1 MGLKLLGN
9 GWLQMRKS
17 PRKKGDIHAV
27 AEEAGVSL
35 MTVSRAMRGVE
46 GVSEQRRKDII
57 SIARRMNY
65 VPNSNA
71 RALAVDNSNLIGVSL
86 PNLFNDVFADI
97 LSGMRGAIEYAGY
110 SSIVDTTDYSGK
122 DELAWLDRLLTWRPV
137 GVVLTG
143 VDHDPALRVKLR
155 AAEIPTLETWD
166 ISEDPIDICVG
177 IDHRA
182 AGRLIGNYIVSLG
195 YRRPVYVGTMP
206 GRDLRAEDRAAG
218 IADAFSAVD
227 IGPLPRIF
235 APDAS
240 NFVMGA
246 QGFSKALESHAPD
259 VVFFLSDHYAVG
271 GLMTAI
277 KMGISVPEKIGIV
290 GYNDLAINSIL
301 PQRLTTVRTPRRQM
315 GIMGARNLLARINN
329 AQVDR
334 SIALPVEVIE
344 GETTKQQ

>member
-1 MGLKLLGN
+1 
-9 GWLQMRKS
+9 MRKS
-17 PRKKGDIHAV
+17 PRRKGDIHAV
-27 AEEAGVSL
+27 AHEAGVSL

-46 GVSEQRRKDII
+46 GVSEKRRNDII
-57 SIARRMNY
+57 AIARRMNY

-71 RALAVDNSNLIGVSL
+71 RALAVDNANLIGVSL
-86 PNLFNDVFADI
+86 PNLFNDVFADV

-110 SSIVDTTDYSGK
+110 SSIVDTTDYSSK
-122 DELAWLDRLLTWRPV
+122 NEMEWLERLLTWRPV

-143 VDHDPALRVKLR
+143 VDHDPALREKLR
-155 AAEIPTLETWD
+155 RDNIPTLETWD

-182 AGRLIGNYIVSLG
+182 AGRLIGNHIVSLG
-195 YRRPVYVGTMP
+195 YKRPVYVGTVP

-218 IADAFSAVD
+218 VADAFSAVG
-227 IGPLPRIF
+227 IEPLPRIF

-240 NFVMGA
+240 NFEMGA
-246 QGFSKALESHAPD
+246 EGFSMALAGFSPD

-277 KMGISVPEKIGIV
+277 KMGISVPKQIGIV

-329 AQVDR
+329 VQVER
-334 SIALPVEVIE
+334 VIALTVEVVE